1 MENFAEQIFISLF
14 IELVSLIIAY
24 KFKDKPRNAIAIC
37 TIGTL
42 AAGFVAFLP
51 SILSHI
57 EERNKPIGIAEITE
71 TRAAP
76 TAPIEIVDRAATSQA
91 TQPTQLPQ
99 PTETRVNDWS
109 GILSVRMPT
118 LNEIRAEDPV
128 SIWDANLL
136 DVADM
141 REPGVDT
148 YSGEAQYGQEY
159 LLPVFWCTSTP
170 DLLAQNI
177 DYIDTVFLV
186 NGEVVPEKYVFNF
199 NYDTNTGW
207 ICNYHAIIIGSWDRY
222 AEYTLDIKRTLLKD
236 LSDGHSSYPAG
247 EYIYRM
253 IVKVR

>member
-1 MENFAEQIFISLF
+1 MENFAEQIFIGAV
-14 IELVSLIIAY
+14 IELVSLIFAY

-37 TIGTL
+37 TIGTIV
-42 AAGFVAFLP
+42 AGLIAFLP
-51 SILSHI
+51 PILS
-57 EERNKPIGIAEITE
+57 RNEDSNKTIGIAEITE
-71 TRAAP
+71 TRPAP
-76 TAPIEIVDRAATSQA
+76 TAQIEIVDRAATSLA
-91 TQPTQLPQ
+91 SQPTQVPQ
-99 PTETRVNDWS
+99 PSETRVNDWS

-170 DLLAQNI
+170 DLLDQNI
-177 DYIDTVFLV
+177 DYIDTVFLI

-199 NYDTNTGW
+199 IYETNTGW
-207 ICNYHAIIIGSWDRY
+207 ICNYHAIIIGDWDRY
-222 AEYTLDIKRTLLKD
+222 AEYILDIKRTLLKD